1 MPGWGARLQSGAAC
15 FLQVCI
21 PGPPP
26 VSSLQCPG
34 HRWPGA
40 MTRPAGLE
48 LGAGWAPLLLP
59 GAHRGTR
66 TGSVTSPGG
75 FLFCQEVAVAG
86 HPRQRS
92 GGRWLT
98 SAWSHHG
105 SCLACFLR
113 CTWRAA
119 VEPRFSGSSE
129 GRGVSGPAK
138 GPSLGF
144 HDAPPLGCPPPSL
157 PCPLSILGPTFKR
170 HRLSRLARDPLPTV
184 SGDHRSI
191 PGCRIGDCC
200 PPHTSGSVASVAAG
214 GRMPPFPLYPIDGG
228 RWRWG
233 ESQEGWSPGAGEGGG
248 LSWVRPL
255 LSPWSNCCSHPWT
268 GE

>member
-1 MPGWGARLQSGAAC
+1 
-15 FLQVCI
+15 
-21 PGPPP
+21 
-26 VSSLQCPG
+26 
-34 HRWPGA
+34 

-129 GRGVSGPAK
+129 GRGVSGAAK

-184 SGDHRSI
+184 SGDHRS
-191 PGCRIGDCC
+191 PDVCRAL
-200 PPHTSGSVASVAAG
+200 SAAVS
-214 GRMPPFPLYPIDGG
+214 L
-228 RWRWG
+228 
-233 ESQEGWSPGAGEGGG
+233 G
-248 LSWVRPL
+248 LSSGKPAADAIASPL
-255 LSPWSNCCSHPWT
+255 TYSKGTSQRLCASLSPASPRTVSAP
-268 GE
+268 GRALQSLA